1 VQPRRRRP
9 IVDGLS
15 PGAEFGSREWAE
27 AQPRGALESYLRA
40 IRAHRLLVVVVVLAT
55 LFASIVWMTQRT
67 PEYKATARLLIT
79 PLPQTD
85 EFLGLPVMRDSGDP
99 TRTMQTAA
107 TLLELPEAAQ
117 ATADKLGGGWSAQKV
132 LDAVD
137 LEPEGE
143 SNILAVTAR
152 AEGKEAAIEL
162 ANTFTDAALAER
174 NAALS
179 RAADPII
186 ARLNETRARLG
197 ASDPSAADIED
208 RIVTLEAL
216 SAAGDPSTKLS
227 RRAGP
232 SASVAGAPPFLIVL
246 LALLAGVVLGSVA
259 ALLMEMLGPQV
270 IRDEA
275 DLDEVDAAPVL
286 ARVPSRSHRDRRR
299 RRSALAAPP
308 SALASFRGLEF
319 QLGEGHRAVLFT
331 GAGPEDGTTT
341 CVVDFALE
349 LSSAGHRVVLL
360 DLDLRKP
367 ELSSRL
373 GVAGDDANSS
383 RALVPVPGMLEIEVL
398 PGVADATR
406 ATLETLGQRLPEVI
420 AEARSRDAYVLVDTS
435 PLGDAEDA
443 LRFAPAV
450 DDVVL
455 VARLGHTSRADVEIA
470 RDLLDRIRKP
480 PAGVIVIGGRD
491 RRRAGKRRR
500 AGNLGVAPGGGSSA
514 QPAREPPGESLGD
527 SAQPAREPPGESLG
541 DSAQPAPETPSESLG
556 DLVAAGLLPDD
567 AKLVARTNRREHFAR
582 LNRGKVTLNGTQYA
596 SLSAAAASITG
607 RRTDGWSFWQTWVD
621 GEYVPLSVLRSRLPR
636 A

>member
-1 VQPRRRRP
+1 M
-9 IVDGLS
+9 
-15 PGAEFGSREWAE
+15 
-27 AQPRGALESYLRA
+27 
-40 IRAHRLLVVVVVLAT
+40 VVLAT
-55 LFASIVWMTQRT
+55 LLASIVWMTQRT
-67 PEYKATARLLIT
+67 PEYKATAKVLVN
-79 PLPQTD
+79 PLPQSD
-85 EFLGLPVMRDSGDP
+85 EFLGLPVLKDSGDP

-107 TLLELPEAAQ
+107 ALLESPEAAQ
-117 ATADKLGGGWSAQKV
+117 TTAEQLGGGWSAQKV

-152 AEGKEAAIEL
+152 AEGKEASIDL
-162 ANTFTDAALAER
+162 ANTFADATLEER

-179 RAADPII
+179 RAVDPII
-186 ARLNETRARLG
+186 ARLNQTRARLG
-197 ASDPSAADIED
+197 TRDPSAADIQN
-208 RIVTLEAL
+208 RIVTLESL

-232 SASVAGAPPFLIVL
+232 SASAAGAPPWLIVF

-275 DLDEVDAAPVL
+275 DLHEVDPAPVL
-286 ARVPSRSHRDRRR
+286 ARVPSRSRRGGRR

-331 GAGPEDGTTT
+331 GAGPGDGTTT

-349 LSSAGHRVVLL
+349 LSSAGNRVVLL

-373 GVAGDDANSS
+373 GVAGDDADSR
-383 RALVPVPGMLEIEVL
+383 RALVPVPGMPEIEVL
-398 PGVADATR
+398 PGLADATR
-406 ATLETLGQRLPEVI
+406 ATLETLVQRLPEVI

-455 VARLGHTSRADVEIA
+455 VARLGHTNRADVEIA
-470 RDLLDRIRKP
+470 SDLLDRIRKRP
-480 PAGVIVIGGRD
+480 TGFIVVGGRD
-491 RRRAGKRRR
+491 TRRAETEGGRETWGWWPVATTLRSLLLSRGVSRPANLRR
-500 AGNLGVAPGGGSSA
+500 
-514 QPAREPPGESLGD
+514 
-527 SAQPAREPPGESLG
+527 
-541 DSAQPAPETPSESLG
+541 
-556 DLVAAGLLPDD
+556 LLPSRRVSRS
-567 AKLVARTNRREHFAR
+567 AISWTRACYQTMRSSSRARTDES
-582 LNRGKVTLNGTQYA
+582 T
-596 SLSAAAASITG
+596 SLVSTAE
-607 RRTDGWSFWQTWVD
+607 R
-621 GEYVPLSVLRSRLPR
+621 
-636 A
+636 